1 MDTDSSRAPLGQLV
15 GRVFWGLVGLA
26 AAIIVLIELT
36 TTARPLGFSLAA
48 SATNGLQFGAVF
60 SLIALGVAL
69 VYRST
74 KVINFAQGEL
84 GTVPALLVLWAML
97 GFELGGEL
105 DLTQFDRLAFLGYT
119 IAAIVV
125 GALLGVLVN
134 VAIVQRLKN
143 ATPVTSLVATAG
155 LTLFMTSL
163 ELIVFQAR
171 ARSFPRFIFGAPPGL
186 RIGPLCLSQI
196 REGECLG
203 SAGPLAF
210 GGEVVPWNTVLVVL
224 VLAGVS
230 LALAAFFR
238 SRAGVALLATA
249 QEPFAAE
256 LYGVSP
262 KAMSSLA
269 WAAAGAFGALAGVL
283 GAGVFTQITPGL
295 MTATFLVPGLVAAVL
310 GGLTSM
316 VGAVV
321 GGLIVG
327 VVFALSN
334 SIVLAYGWNSL
345 IPGPPFMAVFVVL
358 VVVLIVRPQ
367 GLFGKAA

>member
-1 MDTDSSRAPLGQLV
+1 MDADTSRLRLGALLWGGLGFAALV
-15 GRVFWGLVGLA
+15 
-26 AAIIVLIELT
+26 IMLIEIGSNR
-36 TTARPLGFSLAA
+36 RPLGFGLAA
-48 SATNGLQFGAVF
+48 SVTNGLQFGAVF

-97 GFELGGEL
+97 GFQLGGEL
-105 DLTQFDRLAFLGYT
+105 DLTEIDRLPFLGYT
-119 IAAIVV
+119 VAAIVV
-125 GALLGVLVN
+125 GALLGVVVN
-134 VAIVQRLKN
+134 LGIVQKLKN
-143 ATPVTSLVATAG
+143 SSPVTSLVATAG

-163 ELIVFQAR
+163 ELIVFEAR
-171 ARSFPRFIFGAPPGL
+171 ARSFPRFIAGAPSGFQ
-186 RIGPLCLSQI
+186 IGPLCFSQFDD
-196 REGECLG
+196 GECLAT
-203 SAGPLAF
+203 AGRFAV
-210 GGEVVPWNTVLVVL
+210 GGEVVPWNTVLVIL
-224 VLAGVS
+224 VLAAVS

-334 SIVLAYGWNSL
+334 SVVLAYGWNSM
-345 IPGPPFMAVFVVL
+345 IPGPPFMAVFIVL

>member
-1 MDTDSSRAPLGQLV
+1 MDADSSRLRLGPLL
-15 GRVFWGLVGLA
+15 WGAVGLA
-26 AAIIVLIELT
+26 ALIIMLIEIAS
-36 TTARPLGFSLAA
+36 TARPLGFSLAA

-84 GTVPALLVLWAML
+84 GTVPAMLVLWAML
-97 GFELGGEL
+97 GFSLQGEL
-105 DLTQFDRLAFLGYT
+105 DLTAINKVQFLGYT
-119 IAAIVV
+119 VAAIVV
-125 GALLGVLVN
+125 GALLGVLIN
-134 VAIVQRLKN
+134 IGIVQRLKN
-143 ATPVTSLVATAG
+143 SSPVTSLVATAG
-155 LTLFMTSL
+155 LTLFLTSL
-163 ELIVFQAR
+163 ELIIFEAR
-171 ARSFPRFIFGAPPGL
+171 ARAFPRFIAGAPSGFRL
-186 RIGPLCLSQI
+186 GPLCFSQ
-196 REGECLG
+196 RDGSTGECLG
-203 SAGPLAF
+203 SAGNLSL
-210 GGEVVPWNTVLVVL
+210 GGESLQWNTLLVIM

-238 SRAGVALLATA
+238 SPPGVALLASS

-262 KAMSSLA
+262 LAMSTMA
-269 WAAAGAFGALAGVL
+269 WGAAGAFGALAGVL

-295 MTATFLVPGLVAAVL
+295 MTSNFLVPGLVAAVL

-327 VVFALSN
+327 LVFALSN
-334 SIVLAYGWNSL
+334 SLVLAYGWNSI
-345 IPGPPFMAVFVVL
+345 IPGPPFMAVFAVL
-358 VVVLIVRPQ
+358 VIVLIVRPQ
-367 GLFGKAA
+367 GLFGKGA

>member
-1 MDTDSSRAPLGQLV
+1 MNVERSRLRMGTLLWGAVAGTALV
-15 GRVFWGLVGLA
+15 IILV
-26 AAIIVLIELT
+26 EMST
-36 TTARPLGFSLAA
+36 TRRPLGFSLAA
-48 SATNGLQFGAVF
+48 SITNGLQFGAVF

-84 GTVPALLVLWAML
+84 GTVPALLVLWALL
-97 GFELGGEL
+97 GFDLAGDL
-105 DLTQFDRLAFLGYT
+105 DLAQVGTLRLIGY
-119 IAAIVV
+119 AAVAIVV
-125 GALLGVLVN
+125 GALLGMLVN
-134 VAIVQRLKN
+134 VAVVQRLKD
-143 ATPVTSLVATAG
+143 ASPVTSLVATAG
-155 LTLFMTSL
+155 LTLFLTSL
-163 ELIVFQAR
+163 ELITFEAR
-171 ARSFPRFIFGAPPGL
+171 ARPFPRFISGAPAGFK
-186 RIGPLCLSQI
+186 IGPLCVSQLE
-196 REGECLG
+196 RETGRCLG
-203 SAGPLAF
+203 GSGSLAV
-210 GGEVVPWNTVLVVL
+210 GGEVVPWNTILVVL

-262 KAMSSLA
+262 RGMSTLA
-269 WAAAGAFGALAGVL
+269 WGAAGAFGALAGLL
-283 GAGVFTQITPGL
+283 GAGVFAQITPGL
-295 MTATFLVPGLVAAVL
+295 MTATFLVPGLVGAVL

-334 SIVLAYGWNSL
+334 SVVLAAGLNSV
-345 IPGPPFMAVFVVL
+345 IPGPPFLAVFLVL
-358 VVVLIVRPQ
+358 VIVLLVRPQ
-367 GLFGKAA
+367 GLFGKGA

>member
-1 MDTDSSRAPLGQLV
+1 MDAETSRLRVAPLL
-15 GRVFWGLVGLA
+15 WGLVGLSA
-26 AAIIVLIELT
+26 LVIILIEIGT
-36 TTARPLGFSLAA
+36 TRRPLGFSLAA

-84 GTVPALLVLWAML
+84 GTVPALFVLWALL
-97 GFELGGEL
+97 GFDLTGDL
-105 DLTQFDRLAFLGYT
+105 DLAQVGKLDLIGYAV
-119 IAAIVV
+119 AAIVV
-125 GALLGVLVN
+125 GALLGMFVN
-134 VAIVQRLKN
+134 VAVVQRLKD

-155 LTLFMTSL
+155 LTLFLTSL
-163 ELIVFQAR
+163 ELIVFEAR
-171 ARSFPRFIFGAPPGL
+171 ARPFPQFISGAPSGFNV
-186 RIGPLCLSQI
+186 GPFCFSQI
-196 REGECLG
+196 DRTTGECLAG
-203 SAGPLAF
+203 SGNLAV
-210 GGEVVPWNTVLVVL
+210 GGEVVPWNTILVVL

-262 KAMSSLA
+262 KGMSTLA
-269 WAAAGAFGALAGVL
+269 WGAAGSFGALAGVL
-283 GAGVFTQITPGL
+283 GAGVFTSISPGL
-295 MTATFLVPGLVAAVL
+295 MTATFLVPGLVGAVL

-327 VVFALSN
+327 VIFALSN
-334 SIVLAYGWNSL
+334 SVVLALGLNSV
-345 IPGPPFMAVFVVL
+345 IPGPPFMAVFLVL

-367 GLFGKAA
+367 GLFGKGA